1 MMSLTSGK
9 LKIKEIYNVEI
20 KIDKKFFIKLGIIA
34 ILCFASFCAGRLIRL
49 KGISGSGEQL
59 VSGIVLEGNTADKLL
74 DELGIARP
82 AGQSASDTGYAI
94 LRGIQELGKSNDAAR
109 LCINEIEREV
119 EHTQQNAEIIKQSFD
134 GVSDAIE
141 YGWRLAENQSLAYE
155 RIVDTLQQFNKDSG
169 EDDKES
175 ASGSRDS
182 K

>member
-1 MMSLTSGK
+1 M
-9 LKIKEIYNVEI
+9 EI
-20 KIDKKFFIKLGIIA
+20 KIDKKFFIKLGCIA
-34 ILCFASFCAGRLIRL
+34 LFGFACFCTGRFTRF

-59 VSGIVLEGNTADKLL
+59 VSGIILEGNTANTIL

-94 LRGIQELGKSNDAAR
+94 LKGIQELGQSNDAAK
-109 LCINEIEREV
+109 LCLSEIEREV
-119 EHTQQNAEIIKQSFD
+119 EHTQQNAEIIKQSFN

-155 RIVDTLQQFNKDSG
+155 RIVDTLQQFNSDSSKDD
-169 EDDKES
+169 EES
-175 ASGSRDS
+175 TSGSRDS

>member
-1 MMSLTSGK
+1 M
-9 LKIKEIYNVEI
+9 EI
-20 KIDKKFFIKLGIIA
+20 KITITLKRILIALGIMLA
-34 ILCFASFCAGRLIRL
+34 FGAACFCAGRFIRF
-49 KGISGSGEQL
+49 KGVSGSSEQL
-59 VSGIVLEGNTADKLL
+59 VSGIVLEGNTANTIL

-94 LRGIQELGKSNDAAR
+94 LRGIQELSKSNDTAK
-109 LCINEIEREV
+109 LCISEIEREI

-141 YGWRLAENQSLAYE
+141 YGWRIAEEQARAYE
-155 RIVDTLQQFNKDSG
+155 RIVDTLQQFNNDSSK
-169 EDDKES
+169 DDKES

>member
-1 MMSLTSGK
+1 M
-9 LKIKEIYNVEI
+9 EI
-20 KIDKKFFIKLGIIA
+20 KIDKKFFIKLGCIA
-34 ILCFASFCAGRLIRL
+34 LFGFACFCAGRFTRF

-59 VSGIVLEGNTADKLL
+59 VSGVILEGNTANTIL

-82 AGQSASDTGYAI
+82 TGQSASDTGYAV
-94 LRGIQELGKSNDAAR
+94 LRGIQELSKSNDAAR
-109 LCINEIEREV
+109 LCISEIEREI

-134 GVSDAIE
+134 GISDAIE

-155 RIVDTLQQFNKDSG
+155 RIVDTLQQFNKDSR
-169 EDDKES
+169 EDDEES